1 MQEQLGVT
9 LAEGAG
15 LATANYIGYLV
26 GACASFTVA
35 PKAGTSAKWGL
46 IVVALSTLAMGITST
61 LLTWFVLRLVA
72 GVASAFVL
80 VGASAWAL
88 AHLASHRRSDL
99 AGWVFAGVG
108 IGISLA
114 GVIALASGTL
124 RGTPAQ
130 AWAALGII
138 ALLIAVLTWG
148 HLSMATTASKARRAR
163 SHAARSLAWLL
174 VACYGVFGFGYIIP
188 ATFIPLRRAR
198 SSRTRWYSGGP
209 GRCSGWRRP
218 CRPSALPRS
227 FELPHPE
234 ESPP

>member
-1 MQEQLGVT
+1 MTSRLDVSVRAAALVGLASLAAAMGIGRFAFTPIFPLMQEKLGVT

-26 GACASFTVA
+26 GACATFTVA
-35 PKAGTSAKWGL
+35 PKAGASAKWGL
-46 IVVALSTLAMGITST
+46 IVVALSTFAMGITST

-72 GVASAFVL
+72 GVGSAFVL

-108 IGISLA
+108 IGISVA

-124 RGTPAQ
+124 RRTPAQ

-148 HLSMATTASKARRAR
+148 HLSMATTASKAQERTLVTRLDR
-163 SHAARSLAWLL
+163 PAWVL
-174 VACYGVFGFGYIIP
+174 VACYGLFGFGYIIP
-188 ATFIPLRRAR
+188 
-198 SSRTRWYSGGP
+198 
-209 GRCSGWRRP
+209 
-218 CRPSALPRS
+218 
-227 FELPHPE
+227 
-234 ESPP
+234 